1 MTGGSRSS
9 RSRHRALLDAGGLI
23 GEPASVLYNPFD
35 TTSGDGRLEAAF
47 FLIDRISAKQLDA
60 TAILALCVAIGAE
73 CSIGD
78 GATET
83 QLELR
88 QLLSR
93 TATIRSEA
101 LLDAATIEAA
111 GAATADVAVE
121 YKAEVAIEIV
131 STAILQQGQTMEE
144 LASSLIGQVEAQITG
159 LATAAG
165 LEGDLTITSDPI
177 FPPRPPPASPPA
189 PPTLPPPSLP
199 LPSPPPPSPPP
210 PSTSPS
216 PPPPSAAPSPPP
228 PSIEPSP
235 LPPSASPSP
244 PPPSALPSSAQSSP
258 PPPSPPPALSL
269 TLPPPPPTSGGLGS
283 FRVVASFT
291 ASGDVG
297 DFDDATKRTIL
308 EKLAQLAG
316 FNFVPLGSTLDITAG
331 SVIIVARFPV
341 VTESEA
347 SSAKSSLEQSSVAV
361 GQDSF
366 EAQMGP
372 ILAVVGAS
380 VDTTVAVEVEK
391 ESSSTQSGGSPVVAI
406 AAAAAGV
413 VVIAGLLGG
422 GYIYL
427 KKKKRRRARVSVVN
441 KMEMEDVPV
450 GDADAEALTMVQKVN
465 TIAEQLKVDGSSPL
479 ATTVAT
485 CNQAMGIT
493 GTGTL
498 AQQVDTLMAQLGRGP
513 TASLA

>member
-1 MTGGSRSS
+1 M
-9 RSRHRALLDAGGLI
+9 
-23 GEPASVLYNPFD
+23 
-35 TTSGDGRLEAAF
+35 
-47 FLIDRISAKQLDA
+47 
-60 TAILALCVAIGAE
+60 
-73 CSIGD
+73 
-78 GATET
+78 
-83 QLELR
+83 
-88 QLLSR
+88 
-93 TATIRSEA
+93 
-101 LLDAATIEAA
+101 
-111 GAATADVAVE
+111 
-121 YKAEVAIEIV
+121 
-131 STAILQQGQTMEE
+131 
-144 LASSLIGQVEAQITG
+144 
-159 LATAAG
+159 
-165 LEGDLTITSDPI
+165 
-177 FPPRPPPASPPA
+177 
-189 PPTLPPPSLP
+189 
-199 LPSPPPPSPPP
+199 
-210 PSTSPS
+210 
-216 PPPPSAAPSPPP
+216 
-228 PSIEPSP
+228 
-235 LPPSASPSP
+235 
-244 PPPSALPSSAQSSP
+244 
-258 PPPSPPPALSL
+258 
-269 TLPPPPPTSGGLGS
+269 
-283 FRVVASFT
+283 
-291 ASGDVG
+291 G

-331 SVIIVARFPV
+331 SVVIVAKFPV

-465 TIAEQLKVDGSSPL
+465 TIAEQLEVDGSSPL
-479 ATTVAT
+479 ATTVAA
-485 CNQAMGIT
+485 CNQALGIT